1 MKKFDETVIAIWA
14 LVICALGAS
23 LVEPDPG
30 VLWFSARTLGI
41 VVLLSLVLPLVKIL
55 YLPERIAH
63 PMTIVSIGFVY
74 FLVLDM
80 VSFREVEDY
89 PPQIIL
95 GADLVIALFVATV
108 FSGWAFSRVSA
119 RRWRT
124 ALAGVDGNLSAS
136 AYFWLAIAGFGLEYL
151 RRLYLDGFSF
161 SELVWDLSL
170 ARAGGAFR
178 RGNLGDSTVWM
189 QPVEVLFW
197 LVPLF
202 AERAWKRG
210 VGTLA
215 KVIAVPVVIS
225 CLGTLVLDG
234 TRGYLLFAI
243 CLPLLVRAVER
254 ERALGRDMALMV
266 LASFVLAPVLDSM
279 YQVRGAGW
287 DYLWR
292 VDGVSWNMVSAER
305 DDNFHS
311 VVNLVDILEQGD
323 GILEHRGPL
332 GFISGSLK
340 FGRLAL
346 ASPVPRALWPSK
358 PSPFDLAG
366 EGRGWW
372 ESGSIVADLLDGGG
386 ITFVIFGGFCLGL
399 WIRLLESLYEVRKE
413 DGAALVYSMLL
424 AVTLSILR
432 GLYPWNTVPLVL
444 STIGLVMVCRVLRS
458 LNLVRASS
466 MSAACL
472 P

>member
-1 MKKFDETVIAIWA
+1 MKKPDESVIVIWVMLTSA
-14 LVICALGAS
+14 LMAS
-23 LVEPDPG
+23 LVEPDPD
-30 VLWFSARTLGI
+30 VLWIAARALGI
-41 VVLLSLVLPLVKIL
+41 VVLLSLAVPLVKIL

-63 PMTIVSIGFVY
+63 PMTIFSIGCLY

-80 VSFREVEDY
+80 ATFREVEDY
-89 PPQIIL
+89 PPQIVL
-95 GADLVIALFVATV
+95 VADLVITLFVAMV
-108 FSGWAFSRVSA
+108 FTGWALSRVSA
-119 RRWRT
+119 RRWCT
-124 ALAGVDGNLSAS
+124 VLAGIDGHLSAS
-136 AYFWLAIAGFGLEYL
+136 TYFWLAVVGFGLEYL

-161 SELVWDLSL
+161 SELTWDLSL
-170 ARAGGAFR
+170 ARAGGGFR

-202 AERAWKRG
+202 AERAWKHG

-215 KVIAVPVVIS
+215 KVIVVPLVIV

-243 CLPLLVRAVER
+243 FLPLLVRAVER
-254 ERALGRDMALMV
+254 ERTVSRDLAFMV

-287 DYLWR
+287 NYLWR
-292 VDGVSWNMVSAER
+292 VDRISWNMASAER
-305 DDNFHS
+305 DDNFRA
-311 VVNLVDILEQGD
+311 VVNLVNILEQGD

-340 FGRLAL
+340 FGGLAL
-346 ASPVPRALWPSK
+346 ISPIPRALWASK
-358 PSPFDLAG
+358 PSPFDLVG

-386 ITFVIFGGFCLGL
+386 ITFVVFGGWCFGL
-399 WIRLLESLYEVRKE
+399 WIRFLESLYEVKKE

-444 STIGLVMVCRVLRS
+444 STVGLVMVCRVLRS
-458 LNLVRASS
+458 LALASPS
-466 MSAACL
+466 AMSTSF
-472 P
+472 